1 MFITCQVIR
10 SLISACT
17 SPITFFFFFFTG
29 LDICLGKPLDDVIV
43 RSLLEEVEALKEKL
57 TTYKEKT
64 GDLEGEKILQGLNLF
79 KDEVSK
85 DLKKLQADQAKIE
98 NSFQEIKKSI
108 RDDLRAELRGLFEE
122 ENSRFLEEITN
133 QMKEIKQTVAENS
146 RRLEKLENI
155 VRTLTD
161 DFQSSFERLGN
172 MRHFIL
178 RDDKDS
184 QSNKRLAAATAEL
197 HEKSPDVHEQSQ
209 DLEKLD
215 DVNQE
220 KGEMKGKE
228 EKNSRCTL
236 GGVPDVQS
244 SLDGSGNIRQHAL
257 KDGKNSQSNKQLAA
271 ATTDTAELHEKS
283 PDVQEQSQNLE
294 KLDGVN
300 QWKGEMKG
308 KEKENSRRFEVL
320 EEMVGTLV
328 NGVPDVQ
335 SSLDGSGNI
344 RQHALKDG
352 KNSQSNKQLAAATAD
367 TAELHEKS
375 PDVHEQS
382 QDLEKLDDVNQRKG
396 EMKDEKAENSKR
408 LEESRDKDKEFPAT
422 ACAGELHARCQDLQ
436 RPRNN
441 KKRQKRRAKKGS
453 KK

>member
-1 MFITCQVIR
+1 MSVHYMSSYKKSNL
-10 SLISACT
+10 SLYIADYL
-17 SPITFFFFFFTG
+17 FFFFFFTG

-64 GDLEGEKILQGLNLF
+64 GDLEGEEILQGLNLF

-98 NSFQEIKKSI
+98 NSFQEIKMRI

-122 ENSRFLEEITN
+122 ENSRFREEITN
-133 QMKEIKQTVAENS
+133 EMKEIKQTVAENS
-146 RRLEKLENI
+146 RRLEKLEDI

-172 MRHFIL
+172 MRHYIL

-184 QSNKRLAAATAEL
+184 QSNKQLAAATAHTAELHEKSPDVQEQSQDLEKLDDVNQWRGEMKGKEKENSRRLEVLEKMVGTLGNGVPDVQTSLDGSGNIRQQALKDGKNSQSNKQLAAATAHTAEL

-215 DVNQE
+215 DVNQ
-220 KGEMKGKE
+220 
-228 EKNSRCTL
+228 
-236 GGVPDVQS
+236 
-244 SLDGSGNIRQHAL
+244 
-257 KDGKNSQSNKQLAA
+257 
-271 ATTDTAELHEKS
+271 
-283 PDVQEQSQNLE
+283 
-294 KLDGVN
+294 
-300 QWKGEMKG
+300 W
-308 KEKENSRRFEVL
+308 
-320 EEMVGTLV
+320 
-328 NGVPDVQ
+328 
-335 SSLDGSGNI
+335 
-344 RQHALKDG
+344 
-352 KNSQSNKQLAAATAD
+352 
-367 TAELHEKS
+367 
-375 PDVHEQS
+375 
-382 QDLEKLDDVNQRKG
+382 KG

-441 KKRQKRRAKKGS
+441 KKRQKRGAKKGS

>member
-10 SLISACT
+10 SLISACS
-17 SPITFFFFFFTG
+17 SPITFFFFFFFTG

-64 GDLEGEKILQGLNLF
+64 GDLEGEEILQGLNLF

-98 NSFQEIKKSI
+98 NSFQEIKMSI
-108 RDDLRAELRGLFEE
+108 RDDLRAELRGLF
-122 ENSRFLEEITN
+122 REEITN
-133 QMKEIKQTVAENS
+133 EMKEIKQTVAKNS
-146 RRLEKLENI
+146 RRLEKLEDI
-155 VRTLTD
+155 LRTLTD

-172 MRHFIL
+172 MRHYIL

-184 QSNKRLAAATAEL
+184 QSNKQLAAATA
-197 HEKSPDVHEQSQ
+197 H
-209 DLEKLD
+209 
-215 DVNQE
+215 
-220 KGEMKGKE
+220 
-228 EKNSRCTL
+228 
-236 GGVPDVQS
+236 
-244 SLDGSGNIRQHAL
+244 
-257 KDGKNSQSNKQLAA
+257 
-271 ATTDTAELHEKS
+271 TAELHEKS
-283 PDVQEQSQNLE
+283 PDVQEQSQDLE
-294 KLDGVN
+294 KLDDVN

-308 KEKENSRRFEVL
+308 KEKENSRRLEVL
-320 EEMVGTLV
+320 EKMVGTLG

-335 SSLDGSGNI
+335 TSLDGSGNI
-344 RQHALKDG
+344 RQQALKDG
-352 KNSQSNKQLAAATAD
+352 KNSQSNKQLAAATAH

-375 PDVHEQS
+375 PDVQEQS
-382 QDLEKLDDVNQRKG
+382 QDLEKLDDVNQWKG

-441 KKRQKRRAKKGS
+441 KKRQKRGAKKGS